1 MLLLDTHVVLW
12 LLSNSAQLSTTAK
25 NSIAQARQKGEP
37 LAICGMT
44 MLELA
49 TLWSKSRIQV
59 KGGLEH
65 VLTEIER
72 HFVVLPITARAC
84 ARIPGLP
91 ASYPK
96 DPADRI
102 IGATALVE
110 GLVLVTADRE
120 IRRNKAI
127 RTIW

>member
-1 MLLLDTHVVLW
+1 VILLDTHVVLW
-12 LLSNSAQLSTTAK
+12 LLSNSAQLSTPAK
-25 NSIAQARQKGEP
+25 NAIADARQKGEP

-44 MLELA
+44 LLELA
-49 TLWSKSRIQV
+49 TLWSKSRIQI
-59 KGGLEH
+59 KGALEQ
-65 VLTEIER
+65 VITEIER
-72 HFVVLPITARAC
+72 HFVVLPITGRAC

-110 GLVLVTADRE
+110 GLVLVTADRA
-120 IRRNKAI
+120 IRRSRAF